1 MTAVPADARAGRGV
15 RRFRGIRS
23 GFLTGVAAVGAKE
36 VRGRMRGRRAFV
48 VVTIYLLL
56 LSLFAWAIYRFKLSY
71 AGDIFAAG
79 GLVGGGQTPSAV
91 QAATRSAELGHALF
105 AGLLMLLTV
114 LVLVLAPALTSGAIS
129 QEREKQTLEMLVA
142 TPLSTTG
149 MVVSKLVSALVYLL
163 LLIVASIPVA
173 SVVFTFGGVGPED
186 VLRGYALLFAVAFG
200 VGAIGLFFSA
210 IARRTQVATVLSY
223 ITVLALTMG
232 SLMLWVFWFGVSTAG
247 PTRFVDGRFERQLP
261 PQQVLWLNPF
271 VADLDVLCGA
281 GLSKSCQFVGE
292 VTNRPWFGTFT
303 TGIVPPAGIEAVRQ
317 QAAEPQPDKAP
328 VAVGGDIPVAGAE
341 PGGGVQCIR
350 APCVDNDPAADD
362 AVDPGESIFT
372 QPRDLM
378 WPQVAGTFVALG
390 LILTLVSAQLV
401 APSRRLP
408 FAGRLRRGRIDERTG
423 VIVDAGTDAHPVAS
437 AGEPAPA
444 RAAFDVAPVQPTH
457 DPDPDV
463 LTQETTR

>member
-1 MTAVPADARAGRGV
+1 LTAVSADAGTRRGA
-15 RRFRGIRS
+15 RRLRGSRS
-23 GFLTGVAAVGAKE
+23 GVLTGIAAVGAKE

-48 VVTIYLLL
+48 IVTIYLLL
-56 LSLFAWAIYRFKLSY
+56 LALFAWGIYQFKLSY
-71 AGDIFAAG
+71 PGDIFAAG
-79 GLVGGGQTPSAV
+79 GIVGGGQTPSAV
-91 QAATRSAELGHALF
+91 QAATRSAEIGHALF

-129 QEREKQTLEMLVA
+129 QEREKQTLDMLVA

-149 MVVSKLVSALVYLL
+149 MVISKLVSALVYLL

-186 VLRGYALLFAVAFG
+186 VVRAYTLLFAVSFG

-210 IARRTQVATVLSY
+210 VARRTQVATVLSY

-232 SLMLWVFWFGVSTAG
+232 SLMVWVFWFGVSTAG

-303 TGIVPPAGIEAVRQ
+303 TGIAQPAAIDAPRER
-317 QAAEPQPDKAP
+317 AAEVAPDAKPLVGAGGDLP
-328 VAVGGDIPVAGAE
+328 VGGD
-341 PGGGVQCIR
+341 VQCVR
-350 APCVDNDPAADD
+350 APCPGDGPAGA
-362 AVDPGESIFT
+362 AVVDPGESIFT

-378 WPQVAGTFVALG
+378 WPQVAGTFVGLG
-390 LILTLVSAQLV
+390 LILMLLSAQLV

-408 FAGRLRRGRIDERTG
+408 FAGRALRRPHARAASGT
-423 VIVDAGTDAHPVAS
+423 VLDAGTGAPPTAS
-437 AGEPAPA
+437 AGAA
-444 RAAFDVAPVQPTH
+444 AAFDVAPVEPSHQTE
-457 DPDPDV
+457 PDV
-463 LTQETTR
+463 RAEETTR